1 VRTASETDSKCSAR
15 QQIHRVKTI
24 FNDVTH
30 RYDLLNRIMSAR
42 QDVHWRRRLAKLLT
56 DDTRVVLDIAT
67 GTGDLAI
74 EILKHKPHSKV
85 YGIDFVPRMLE
96 YARVKTAGL
105 SRNEKINFCI
115 GDGTFLPFADDSFD
129 AAVIAFGLRN
139 IPDRSGALK
148 EMVRVVRPGGKV
160 LVLEMTFSGN
170 LGLRPFFDWY
180 LNRMIPFVG
189 GLISGNPGAYRY
201 LPDSIQDFLHPDELS
216 DLFRQAGLNDVKAHP
231 LTFGIAYI
239 HEGVV
244 TYPNPEII

>member
-1 VRTASETDSKCSAR
+1 MRTASEIESKRSNH

-24 FNDVTH
+24 FNDITPS
-30 RYDLLNRIMSAR
+30 YDLLNRLMSAR

-56 DDTRVVLDIAT
+56 GDIRVVLDIAT

-74 EILKHKPHSKV
+74 EILKTKPYSKV
-85 YGIDFVPRMLE
+85 CGIDFVPRMIDF
-96 YARVKTAGL
+96 AQAKTAGL

-129 AAVIAFGLRN
+129 AAVISFGLRN

-170 LGLRPFFDWY
+170 LCLRPFFSWY

-189 GLISGNPGAYRY
+189 GLISRNPDAYRY
-201 LPDSIQDFLHPDELS
+201 LPDSIKDFLHPDELC

-239 HEGVV
+239 HEGIV
-244 TYPNPEII
+244 TKCAAD